1 MQSNQFAAAVTRRML
16 NEVSPEELKDKNLKF
31 MPAAPCTAIDPDS
44 IKSPYQLSKSLRVD
58 DMQDLNSQCL
68 I

>member
-31 MPAAPCTAIDPDS
+31 MPAAPCVAIDRDS
-44 IKSPYQLSKSLRVD
+44 IYSPYQLSKSLRLD
-58 DMQDLNSQCL
+58 DMYDPNN
-68 I
+68 